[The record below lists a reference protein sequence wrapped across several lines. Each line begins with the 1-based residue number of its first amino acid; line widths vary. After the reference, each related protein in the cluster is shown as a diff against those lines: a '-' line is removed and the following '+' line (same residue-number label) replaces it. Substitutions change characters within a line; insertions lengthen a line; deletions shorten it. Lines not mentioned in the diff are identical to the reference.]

1 MKTGL
6 FFGSFNPIHHG
17 HLIIA
22 NYILQ
27 NTDISQIWFV
37 VSPQN
42 PFKESKNLLNEYH
55 RLALVKIAIEGE
67 KNIKAS
73 DIEFKLPR
81 PSYTTDTLTYLK
93 EKFPETEFCLI
104 VGSDSFQN
112 MHNWKN
118 GKHILSEYPIF
129 VYKRSGY
136 ESLNLV
142 NRSNISLLNSPIIE
156 ISSTQIRSLIK
167 ERKSIRWLVPDI
179 VIDEIEKGGYY
190 K

>member
-22 NYILQ
+22 NFVLQ

-42 PFKESKNLLNEYH
+42 PFKESRNLLNEYH

-67 KNIKAS
+67 KNMRAI

-81 PSYTTDTLTYLK
+81 PSYTIDTLTYLK
-93 EKFPETEFCLI
+93 EKFPNQEFCII
-104 VGSDSFQN
+104 VGSDSIQN

-118 GKHILSEYPIF
+118 GEKILKEFQIY
-129 VYKRSGY
+129 VYRRSTKQ
-136 ESLNLV
+136 LTTINLP
-142 NRSNISLLNSPIIE
+142 NITFLDSPIIE

-167 ERKSIRWLVPDI
+167 ERKSIRWLVPEI
-179 VIDEIEKGGYY
+179 VMEEIEKGGYY